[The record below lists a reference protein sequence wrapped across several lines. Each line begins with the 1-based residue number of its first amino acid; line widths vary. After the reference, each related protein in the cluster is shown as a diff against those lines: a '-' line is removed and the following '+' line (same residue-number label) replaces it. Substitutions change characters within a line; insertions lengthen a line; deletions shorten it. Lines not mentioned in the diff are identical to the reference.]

1 MAHGTQHTT
10 PVWHRLAQPCDH
22 LRALW
27 GQGVDRTR
35 WVACGRTW
43 DAVAISPMALGLQAL
58 VAMRVGP
65 RRGYPVL
72 ADHLRD
78 QLYVLVPPGT
88 GSAAAGL
95 PGVRVLGAGF
105 QLLMPTTEHGTLVAH
120 WVSPPGSASSPLV
133 RPDRLAHHLRDL
145 TAAAGREAAAS

>member
-1 MAHGTQHTT
+1 MANGTQRSA
-10 PVWHRLAQPCDH
+10 PVWHRLAQPNDH
-22 LRALW
+22 LRALL
-27 GQGVDRTR
+27 GGSVDRTR
-35 WVACGRTW
+35 WVACGHSW
-43 DAVAISPMALGLQAL
+43 DAVAISPMAVGLEAL

-65 RRGYPVL
+65 RSGYPVL

-105 QLLMPTTEHGTLVAH
+105 QLLMPTGEHGTLVAH
-120 WVSPPGSASSPLV
+120 WVSPPRGTPSPLV
-133 RPDRLAHHLRDL
+133 RPDRLAHHLRAL
-145 TAAAGREAAAS
+145 TGAARREVAAS